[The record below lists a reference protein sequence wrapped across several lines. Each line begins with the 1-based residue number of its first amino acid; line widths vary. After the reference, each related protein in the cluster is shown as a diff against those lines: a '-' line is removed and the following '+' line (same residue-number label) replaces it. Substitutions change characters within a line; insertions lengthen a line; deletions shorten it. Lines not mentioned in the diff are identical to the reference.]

1 RSPAQ
6 GNDPRGGSGGAG
18 ARAARHGAAAGGA
31 HLCRGGRLRAVVR
44 RPSHDCRPSRWRRRG
59 AGDVPRPGRRRGGAR
74 AGELHQ
80 RSRHRHAHQ
89 RPARGDRRGTGVR
102 GRDAG
107 ADQLDQV
114 DARPHHGRGVGDRG
128 GRLRPGGGDRR
139 GAADD
144 GPGGPGERLRLRAE
158 PGAPAPGGGG
168 DEQRLCLRRQQ
179 RLDDLQEVRGVVTR
193 SRGPTAACDRTR
205 PAPAMKQQTAPL
217 PQGPPTGAARR
228 RRVVVTGAGVV
239 SPLGDSPAALHRAL
253 AAGTSAR
260 KPVELFETSGIGC
273 HEAGEIRPF
282 DPQAYVGE
290 RNLRPLDRTSRL
302 LVVAAQLAL
311 ADSGWAAGGQLRQTG
326 TPGGAAAEVGLVV
339 GTTFCSV
346 RTIAEFDRRALRL
359 GPTHARPLD
368 FANIG
373 LNAATGQ
380 AAIWHGLRGVNSTL
394 AGGEASGLQ
403 AIAQAAELVR
413 AGRADAV
420 LAGGA
425 EGLCFE
431 SFLGYYRAGRLCGAL
446 DRGSAERPVPFDA
459 RRNGFSLSEGAAL
472 LMLEEA
478 SSAAARGA
486 AMRAEVLGWGA
497 AFAAASGEAG
507 MADAVA
513 RAVRLALADAGA
525 VPAEIGCPSAAGG

>member
-1 RSPAQ
+1 MQHQTER
-6 GNDPRGGSGGAG
+6 GPRG
-18 ARAARHGAAAGGA
+18 
-31 HLCRGGRLRAVVR
+31 
-44 RPSHDCRPSRWRRRG
+44 
-59 AGDVPRPGRRRGGAR
+59 
-74 AGELHQ
+74 
-80 RSRHRHAHQ
+80 
-89 RPARGDRRGTGVR
+89 
-102 GRDAG
+102 
-107 ADQLDQV
+107 
-114 DARPHHGRGVGDRG
+114 
-128 GRLRPGGGDRR
+128 
-139 GAADD
+139 
-144 GPGGPGERLRLRAE
+144 
-158 PGAPAPGGGG
+158 PAPG
-168 DEQRLCLRRQQ
+168 
-179 RLDDLQEVRGVVTR
+179 
-193 SRGPTAACDRTR
+193 AA
-205 PAPAMKQQTAPL
+205 
-217 PQGPPTGAARR
+217 GR

-253 AAGTSAR
+253 AAGASAR
-260 KPVELFETSGIGC
+260 KPIELFETGGIGC

-311 ADSGWAAGGQLRQTG
+311 ADSGWAAAGQPRPAG
-326 TPGGAAAEVGLVV
+326 NPEAAAAEVGLVV

-359 GPTHARPLD
+359 GPSHASPLD
-368 FANIG
+368 FANSVI
-373 LNAATGQ
+373 NAAAGQ

-413 AGRADAV
+413 TSRADAV

-425 EGLCFE
+425 EELCFE
-431 SFLGYYRAGRLCGAL
+431 SFLGYYRAGRLCGSL
-446 DRGSAERPVPFDA
+446 DRGAAERPVPFDA

-472 LMLEEA
+472 LMLEDA
-478 SSAAARGA
+478 SAAAARGA
-486 AMRAEVLGWGA
+486 AVRAEVLGWGA

-525 VPAEIGCPSAAGG
+525 APAEIGCLSASASGSLPVDRAEARGVAAALGERAAELPVTAIKAMLGEGLGVSAAWQAVDLVETIGDGVLPGIAGLEQLEPGLPLPLPETAPSATRRLEPAARRRALVTAVGADGHCAALVLGAP